1 MFNATTKRDLRQIIL
16 NLTQTVKNISKIKK
30 LVNREIIKNLK
41 KFIKVMKKLGEIA
54 KEEAINF
61 LDDMLYMILGDKL
74 YEDYEEDLEPEPYED
89 YFKSYFN
96 SQQKSN
102 QSDKV
107 VYLTDFINY
116 EDEMEERC

>member
-1 MFNATTKRDLRQIIL
+1 MLNVTTKRDLRLYTL
-16 NLTQTVKNISKIKK
+16 NLAQTVKNISKIKK
-30 LVNREIIKNLK
+30 LVKREIIKNLK
-41 KFIKVMKKLGEIA
+41 KFIRIMKELGKIA

-96 SQQKSN
+96 SEHRSKP
-102 QSDKV
+102 SDKV